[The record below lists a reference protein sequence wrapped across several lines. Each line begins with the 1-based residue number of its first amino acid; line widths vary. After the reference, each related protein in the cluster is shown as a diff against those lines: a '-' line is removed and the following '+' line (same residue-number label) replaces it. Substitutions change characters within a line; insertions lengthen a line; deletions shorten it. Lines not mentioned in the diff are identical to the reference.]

1 MAWRDDVWMAVCG
14 VPRGRVVSYG
24 DVAGF
29 LGHPLRARQ
38 VGMALGALDEAAAR
52 RIPWQRVVNARGYL
66 SIRGA
71 FAAKDVQRALLRSE
85 GVVVGDDYVVE
96 DFAAARWLFPGPSEV
111 NSGHHAGADELG

>member
-1 MAWRDDVWMAVCG
+1 MPWRDDVWNAVCG

-38 VGMALGALDEAAAR
+38 VGMSLGALDVDTAR
-52 RIPWQRVVNARGYL
+52 RVPWQRVVNARGFL

-71 FAAKDVQRALLRSE
+71 FAAKDIQRTLLLAE
-85 GVVVGDDYVVE
+85 GVDVGDDYVVV
-96 DFAAARWLFPGPSEV
+96 DFARVRWPFPGP
-111 NSGHHAGADELG
+111 A